1 MRTALLGAAAL
12 LALTAAA
19 PSSGADTAKV
29 PSSGAVVHIRD
40 DAFVPASL
48 TVKAGDTVTFVNDD
62 DDAHTATADD
72 ASWDSEGLNQGQK
85 WTHAFMKAGK
95 IAYHCTVHPMMHG
108 TLVVVAAS
116 RPRSAP

>member
-1 MRTALLGAAAL
+1 MRTLLVAAL
-12 LALTAAA
+12 VAAIVPAPAASAPPAPAAL
-19 PSSGADTAKV
+19 
-29 PSSGAVVHIRD
+29 VVHIRD

-48 TVKAGDTVTFVNDD
+48 TVKAGDKVTFVNDD

-85 WTHAFMKAGK
+85 WTHAFMKPGK

-108 TLVVVAAS
+108 TIIVAAAS
-116 RPRSAP
+116 RPSSAP